1 MAMEND
7 ILLKAV
13 PLRHSVRSYT
23 DCPLSPQA
31 KEAMQK
37 FIDRCNSES
46 GLNMQLVLDEP
57 EAFSGRMAHY
67 GKFSGVRNYIAL
79 VGPKGKGLDEKCGY
93 YGEKAVLYAQSLGLN
108 SCWVGLTFSKVRTA
122 FTVRPGEKLCLV
134 IALGYGQTK
143 GSGHKIKTRE
153 QVCETVANAPEWFL
167 MGLDA
172 ALLAPTAMNQQKFTF
187 SLEAGER
194 VKAKASLGFFS
205 KVDLGIVKCHFE
217 LAAGVGN
224 FRWA

>member
-7 ILLKAV
+7 ILLKAI

-23 DCPLSPQA
+23 GSPLSPQA

-46 GLNMQLVLDEP
+46 GLNMQIVLDEP

-108 SCWVGLTFSKVRTA
+108 SCWVGMTFSKVRTA

-134 IALGYGQTK
+134 IALGYGQTQ
-143 GSGHKIKTRE
+143 GSGHKTKTRG
-153 QVCETVANAPEWFL
+153 QVCGAVANAPEWFL
-167 MGLDA
+167 KGLDA

-217 LAAGVGN
+217 LAAGAGN